1 VRVRVFW
8 CSCAFSAIVCCFVC
22 SRVRVPCAV
31 WPHVR
36 EMPRMRTQCLSWP
49 AVSAGLYV
57 FGAER
62 SNECPAKTALIVDQ
76 ASCLAA
82 AVAAG
87 KPFGSGVVEPN
98 SPRGCCLSTLSNVV
112 YLNTDAVGA
121 GNSGRRLLCAV
132 STGTADGHG
141 QQYGVPPSTL
151 GVRGRYKS
159 QCAW

>member
-1 VRVRVFW
+1 
-8 CSCAFSAIVCCFVC
+8 
-22 SRVRVPCAV
+22 
-31 WPHVR
+31 
-36 EMPRMRTQCLSWP
+36 M
-49 AVSAGLYV
+49 SAGLYV

-87 KPFGSGVVEPN
+87 KPFGSGVVERY
-98 SPRGCCLSTLSNVV
+98 SPRGCCLSTLNNVV

-132 STGTADGHG
+132 PTGTADGHG
-141 QQYGVPPSTL
+141 QQCGYVEYS
-151 GVRGRYKS
+151 RGSRTI
-159 QCAW
+159 